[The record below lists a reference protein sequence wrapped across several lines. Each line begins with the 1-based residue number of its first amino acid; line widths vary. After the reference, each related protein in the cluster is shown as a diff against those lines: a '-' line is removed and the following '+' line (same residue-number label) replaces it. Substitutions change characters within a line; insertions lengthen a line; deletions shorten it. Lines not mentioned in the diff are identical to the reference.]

1 MDATTTAHPGHDE
14 FNLFEAFKAG
24 IDEEA
29 APKAKGA
36 GFTRLRAVLE
46 VMRQLRETGG
56 LSGVAAGTWF
66 GVILQLVIQFG
77 PQIADLVQRILD
89 AIKNGQTPETFAG

>member
-1 MDATTTAHPGHDE
+1 
-14 FNLFEAFKAG
+14 
-24 IDEEA
+24 
-29 APKAKGA
+29 
-36 GFTRLRAVLE
+36 
-46 VMRQLRETGG
+46 
-56 LSGVAAGTWF
+56 VAAGTWF